1 MGREGFPGAG
11 PWVPDRLS
19 LSSIRTHAEQ
29 CRGCELYQDATQVV
43 MGDGPESA
51 ALMVVGEQPGDKK
64 DRVGEPF
71 VGPAGGRS
79 RPASR
84 GCSPSSRSYGP
95 GWSGSSGHCGP
106 GGLRPVLPGRGVAR
120 PAAGLAWGPGSAEGT
135 GARLP

>member
-29 CRGCELYQDATQVV
+29 CRGCELHQEATKGGD
-43 MGDGPESA
+43 GDGPESA

-95 GWSGSSGHCGP
+95 GWSGSSGPLRARRSSARPSGSASRAA
-106 GGLRPVLPGRGVAR
+106 GGWAGLGTGLR
-120 PAAGLAWGPGSAEGT
+120 
-135 GARLP
+135 